1 VIAAPEAASP
11 AERDTMRGI
20 LWMLVAVA
28 GLGGIAISVRAL
40 KPDIEVPQ
48 LLFLRALIGLIVITP
63 FAVSNGWRG
72 MISHRP
78 GFQVVRNIT
87 HVAAQYCVFFAIITV
102 PLAEVTSIEY
112 TIPMMTA
119 GMAALT
125 LGEKVS
131 RYRWYGMAASFCGVL
146 MIIRPGFAEVQPAVL
161 MVVLGAIF
169 FALNNVMV
177 KKLSMLD
184 SASTMVFNMNAIQIV
199 LLIIPALYVWVMPEW
214 RHVPWI
220 LGLGLSGMITH
231 YCMSRALV
239 HADTSVLFPLDFL
252 RLPFIAVIAWAF
264 WGETFSAWVV
274 AGALVIFTSTYIT
287 TRRET
292 RGEKTG

>member
-1 VIAAPEAASP
+1 MRPTSPEN
-11 AERDTMRGI
+11 DTLQGI

-28 GLGGIAISVRAL
+28 GLAGIAISVRAL
-40 KPDIEVPQ
+40 KPEIEVPQ

-63 FAVSNGWRG
+63 FALSRGWQGLVSQ
-72 MISHRP
+72 RP
-78 GFQVVRNIT
+78 GFQIVRNIT

-119 GMAALT
+119 GMAALM
-125 LGEKVS
+125 LGEKVN
-131 RYRWYGMAASFCGVL
+131 RHRWYGMAASFCGVL
-146 MIIRPGFAEVQPAVL
+146 IIIRPGFTEVQPAVL
-161 MVVLGAIF
+161 MVILGAVF

-184 SASTMVFNMNAIQIV
+184 SASTMVFNMNSIQI
-199 LLIIPALYVWVMPEW
+199 LILAGPAFYVWVNPEW
-214 RHVPWI
+214 QHIPWI

-239 HADTSVLFPLDFL
+239 CADTSVLFPLDFL
-252 RLPFIAVIAWAF
+252 RLPFIALIAWAF
-264 WGETFSAWVV
+264 WGETFSSWVV
-274 AGALVIFTSTYIT
+274 LGAVIIFTSTYISA
-287 TRRET
+287 RRET
-292 RGEKTG
+292 AGSKK